1 MKKSIAILLATAGLA
16 MASSSGMMDITMDSH
31 AYSMEELGLTD
42 IGSKNVTVA
51 MQLDW
56 NTLSG
61 LSSGEYIFKIAGA
74 SNQPNTGGTLGM
86 GVAFTGSTL
95 QIGTTTGPS
104 STFTTST
111 RLKVT
116 PDLTQDVTL
125 AVLVYTAK
133 EITSNKSTA
142 ANIYLYLWGEGSD
155 EPITLQANTSG
166 STSTSQY
173 ATYIA
178 GHGNYTTY
186 INNYDGIDISA
197 RLVDKAEVYDEFID
211 AAKADEIALE
221 IYKNAGIGSGTGTD
235 TTVPEPATATLSLL
249 ALGALAARRRRK

>member
-1 MKKSIAILLATAGLA
+1 MKKSIAILLASAGLA
-16 MASSSGMMDITMDSH
+16 MAGSSGMMDITMDSH

-42 IGSKNVTVA
+42 ISSKNVTVA
-51 MQLDW
+51 VQLDW
-56 NTLSG
+56 KALTG
-61 LSSGEYIFKIAGA
+61 VETDAYIFRIAGDTNR
-74 SNQPNTGGTLGM
+74 SGGSLGM
-86 GVAFTGSTL
+86 GVDYTSTGARLLSMTTGANNTFASSNRLTITPDSTL
-95 QIGTTTGPS
+95 N
-104 STFTTST
+104 
-111 RLKVT
+111 
-116 PDLTQDVTL
+116 VTL

-133 EITSNKSTA
+133 EVTANKSTA

-155 EPITLQANTSG
+155 KPITLQANTSG

-197 RLVDKAEVYDEFID
+197 ILVDKAEVYDEFID
-211 AAKADEIALE
+211 ATQADEIALE
-221 IYKNAGIGSGTGTD
+221 IYKNAGIGSGTGSD